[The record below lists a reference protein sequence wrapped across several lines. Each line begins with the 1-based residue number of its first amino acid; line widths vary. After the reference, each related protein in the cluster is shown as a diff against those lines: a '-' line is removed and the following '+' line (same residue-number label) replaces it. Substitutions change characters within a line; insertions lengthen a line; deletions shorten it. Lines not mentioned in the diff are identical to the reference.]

1 MGRTQTYIFYWFV
14 LLACLYLFFAG
25 TINQGFYNLVKRRS
39 VDDDRLFYLLAGV
52 LFNENHL
59 SPVQNIL
66 PIALPIDRFV
76 TILPIFFAGTRTRL
90 LLCQSVLLKHCV
102 RFSHICLVLKLC
114 HVLQF
119 SKVKTEQFVSFGP
132 YRVQFH
138 LSMTRQFYS
147 QGENVVR
154 CEVNQSIW
162 PRLSPPLA
170 TIPSYMP
177 YFVILFY

>member
-90 LLCQSVLLKHCV
+90 LLC
-102 RFSHICLVLKLC
+102 
-114 HVLQF
+114 
-119 SKVKTEQFVSFGP
+119 
-132 YRVQFH
+132 
-138 LSMTRQFYS
+138 
-147 QGENVVR
+147 
-154 CEVNQSIW
+154 
-162 PRLSPPLA
+162 
-170 TIPSYMP
+170 
-177 YFVILFY
+177 